1 MNSANLVHLSVRSN
15 VTSMQSNVLFNLLLK
30 DQIQRAS
37 LQMRPLQCNTS
48 GDLTWQS
55 SPFIG
60 IPPGPRYGNLLM
72 RIRSFCA
79 DYTENT
85 TYTLQPTKKVLIR
98 KLYKGLYSWQLRYIK
113 QYIPPVSLPRES
125 SIIAGS
131 YSIFACSHSIYY
143 SLIIM
148 LVEKHFLITPLA
160 CSILKP
166 LRFSWV
172 QPSYSAQIII
182 ISLMGWLPHMLN
194 VWHIHLHVDT
204 FGSL

>member
-1 MNSANLVHLSVRSN
+1 MNSANLIHLSMRSN

-30 DQIQRAS
+30 DLVRQIQRAS

-48 GDLTWQS
+48 GDLS
-55 SPFIG
+55 
-60 IPPGPRYGNLLM
+60 GNRLLSQGFHQALEGHLLM

-98 KLYKGLYSWQLRYIK
+98 KLYTGLYSWQLRYIK
-113 QYIPPVSLPRES
+113 QYIPPDSLPRES
-125 SIIAGS
+125 SIVAGLH
-131 YSIFACSHSIYY
+131 SIFACSHSIGY

-148 LVEKHFLITPLA
+148 LVEKHCLITPLA

-166 LRFSWV
+166 LRFS
-172 QPSYSAQIII
+172 
-182 ISLMGWLPHMLN
+182 
-194 VWHIHLHVDT
+194 
-204 FGSL
+204 